1 MFLYIQCKYENE
13 TFVRYTRYRYF
24 KDYNDCFGH
33 DSGDATLRQMATRFN
48 DEKTADTTFYRI
60 GGEEFAL
67 IIEKKRSKQSDGRP
81 STSTI
86 TPFKVRIPYERE
98 YSKGACRW
106 GNISIHRLLFGF
118 KRHTCFG
125 RPEISQIIFRGRDNT
140 LVGKGSP
147 IASVFC

>member
-1 MFLYIQCKYENE
+1 MLFLEAMIDIERIAIARRNGKELNS
-13 TFVRYTRYRYF
+13 
-24 KDYNDCFGH
+24 KM
-33 DSGDATLRQMATRFN
+33 SGVIRNMARPL

-118 KRHTCFG
+118 KRHTGFG